1 MQSPRSPPSF
11 ITVYET
17 EAVLGLGSHPEIH
30 VLLLVL
36 TFKLKLLFKT
46 ESISALR
53 IWRETFPELLYFICC
68 VWQHGSWKRVVC
80 YW

>member
-17 EAVLGLGSHPEIH
+17 EAVLGLGSPPEIH

-46 ESISALR
+46 ETISELR
-53 IWRETFPELLYFICC
+53 I
-68 VWQHGSWKRVVC
+68 
-80 YW
+80 